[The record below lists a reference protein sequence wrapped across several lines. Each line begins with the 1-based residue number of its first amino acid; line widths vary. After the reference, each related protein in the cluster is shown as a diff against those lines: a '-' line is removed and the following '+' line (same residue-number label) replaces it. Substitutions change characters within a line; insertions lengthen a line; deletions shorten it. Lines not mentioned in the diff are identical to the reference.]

1 MPENDPFANVWDRL
15 VDGAVQAA
23 LKARERPEAASALD
37 KLTTLL
43 GTTPEQLA
51 ADPSHGREAVGAALG
66 RLAEVVRDAA
76 SAQPERRQAA
86 SDAVKALAAK
96 LEHAGIKAG
105 GGDELIHQARQ
116 RLADLSE
123 DASRRVQALLKPDA
137 TAASEE
143 AAADEAAASDAT
155 AASDEA
161 AASDVTA
168 ASDEANG
175 S

>member
-1 MPENDPFANVWDRL
+1 MPENDPFTNVWDRL

-86 SDAVKALAAK
+86 TDAVKALTAK
-96 LEHAGIKAG
+96 LEQAGLKPAG
-105 GGDELIHQARQ
+105 GEDLLQQARE

-123 DASRRVQALLKPDA
+123 DASRRVQALLRPDEPSSSEAPARPDEPADA
-137 TAASEE
+137 TAAT
-143 AAADEAAASDAT
+143 DEPAES
-155 AASDEA
+155 
-161 AASDVTA
+161 
-168 ASDEANG
+168 
-175 S
+175 